1 MGDFVAVLLF
11 CCIANIQLSQAPSNL
26 GPLECGET
34 VTGFFDLIRLFTNG
48 VYYELSLTET
58 TTFFGTFDTCK
69 PGTNISTQIDFLS
82 TSGSMDSLNPWMGI
96 HYNHELPCSINSN
109 YTIMYYN
116 ISPSWIA
123 DNGATFRVNLNSP
136 QQANNDI
143 GTYEVSLSCGPPT
156 TPPSQSPSSEPTAPT
171 TSPSASPSSAP
182 STSPSASPSSAPS
195 TSPSASP
202 SSAPTSPTLVP
213 TICYNDAD
221 LLVPSVPI
229 HHANAF
235 RANNGNYQYE
245 NSANSHIMCDN
256 DDDLCI
262 IHCVDYEGC
271 IASKVII
278 AEKDLS
284 QVVID
289 CNASFSCTEVSVQI
303 TDSAIDSMFI
313 LCIVHR
319 LHRH

>member
-182 STSPSASPSSAPS
+182 STSPSASPSASPSSAPTTPPSSAPS
-195 TSPSASP
+195 TSPSTSPSSAPTTPPSSAPTTPPSTSPSASPSASP
-202 SSAPTSPTLVP
+202 SSAPTTPPSSAPSTSPSTSPSSAP
-213 TICYNDAD
+213 TTP
-221 LLVPSVPI
+221 PS
-229 HHANAF
+229 
-235 RANNGNYQYE
+235 
-245 NSANSHIMCDN
+245 SAPSTSPSTSPSSAPTTPPSSAPTTPPSTSPS
-256 DDDLCI
+256 
-262 IHCVDYEGC
+262 
-271 IASKVII
+271 AS
-278 AEKDLS
+278 
-284 QVVID
+284 
-289 CNASFSCTEVSVQI
+289 
-303 TDSAIDSMFI
+303 
-313 LCIVHR
+313 
-319 LHRH
+319 